1 MLIIYDYNNNVTK
14 QMYKLNNLFIF
25 WKFSVFFQENTT
37 SNLTIIVMHSGITR
51 ALLLVISWCMYHIR
65 IVK

>member
-1 MLIIYDYNNNVTK
+1 MF
-14 QMYKLNNLFIF
+14 KLNNLFIF
-25 WKFSVFFQENTT
+25 WKFSVFFQANIT

-51 ALLLVISWCMYHIR
+51 EHALLLVTSWCMYHIR